1 MTTDLATVRLAAKG
15 QAQSAQE
22 ALNALFRSGRPPAGP
37 LEGGYAGE
45 LMHVDLA
52 PGLTQLARAIAA
64 DWMPW
69 KGKAFRSSERTGENI
84 FTRDSLPLTRL
95 FWPFYRGVT
104 EDAPSR
110 PSPDASQTYRAFVFR
125 TRLAPGLFDPDRTV
139 LKIDYDIAGN
149 PGPSIRRVLD
159 EVVEISPS
167 VLLGKVHL
175 HWWWGRWQTVAYFTL
190 TRR

>member
-1 MTTDLATVRLAAKG
+1 MTTDLATVRRAAQS
-15 QAQSAQE
+15 QAQSAQA
-22 ALNALFRSGRPPAGP
+22 ALNSLFRSGHPPSGP
-37 LEGGYAGE
+37 LEGAYAGE

-52 PGLTQLARAIAA
+52 PGLTQLARAITA

-69 KGKAFRSSERTGENI
+69 KGKAFHSSEQTGENI
-84 FTRDSLPLTRL
+84 FTRDSLLLTRL

-104 EDAPSR
+104 ATAPDT
-110 PSPDASQTYRAFVFR
+110 PQTYRAFAFR

-167 VLLGKVHL
+167 VLLGKAHL

>member
-1 MTTDLATVRLAAKG
+1 MTTDLATIRLAAQG

-22 ALNALFRSGRPPAGP
+22 ALNALFRSGHPPAGP
-37 LEGGYAGE
+37 LQGGYAGE
-45 LMHVDLA
+45 LMHVNLA
-52 PGLTQLARAIAA
+52 PGLTQLVRAIAA
-64 DWMPW
+64 DYMPW
-69 KGKAFRSSERTGENI
+69 KGKAFHSSDQTGANI
-84 FTRDSLPLTRL
+84 FTRDSLPLTRI

-104 EDAPSR
+104 LDDAP
-110 PSPDASQTYRAFVFR
+110 QTYRAFAFR

-139 LKIDYDIAGN
+139 FKIDYDIPGN

-167 VLLGKVHL
+167 VLLGKAHL

-190 TRR
+190 TPR